1 MIRVIKLDG
10 KGEARGRNGW
20 FIPVKA
26 EVWVIEGNIELDVAS
41 KSPGELAP
49 VLVRLSTENWLAVG
63 EALVDEAIRLLKEAG
78 DGEGQHDPEDDS
90 DRA

>member
-26 EVWVIEGNIELDVAS
+26 EVWVIDGNIELDVAS

-49 VLVRLSTENWLAVG
+49 IVVRLSTEDWLAVG
-63 EALVDEAIRLLKEAG
+63 KVLADEARELLKEAG
-78 DGEGQHDPEDDS
+78 NGESQHDPEDDS